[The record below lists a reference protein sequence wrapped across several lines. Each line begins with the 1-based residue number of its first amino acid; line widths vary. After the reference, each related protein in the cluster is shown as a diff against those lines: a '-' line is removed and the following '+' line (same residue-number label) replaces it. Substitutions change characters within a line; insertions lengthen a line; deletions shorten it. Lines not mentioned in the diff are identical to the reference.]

1 MNKWT
6 MLAVAALASGMV
18 QFGLLVGTGVTEP
31 LPLAAGVI
39 GATGASV
46 LALLKQLPRDEWPPS
61 QRLDMQS
68 RNADGS
74 TKEKT

>member
-1 MNKWT
+1 MGKWT
-6 MLAVAALASGMV
+6 ILAVTAFASGMV

-46 LALLKQLPRDEWPPS
+46 LALLKQLPREQWPEDK
-61 QRLDMQS
+61 RV
-68 RNADGS
+68 
-74 TKEKT
+74 EKGVTP

>member
-6 MLAVAALASGMV
+6 TLAVAALASGMV

-46 LALLKQLPRDEWPPS
+46 LALLKQLPREQWPDEK
-61 QRLDMQS
+61 R
-68 RNADGS
+68 
-74 TKEKT
+74 TEKGELA

>member
-1 MNKWT
+1 MGKWT
-6 MLAVAALASGMV
+6 ILAVTAFASGMV

-46 LALLKQLPRDEWPPS
+46 LALLKQLPRESWSDEKRAES
-61 QRLDMQS
+61 GAS
-68 RNADGS
+68 
-74 TKEKT
+74 

>member
-1 MNKWT
+1 MNKWIQFGVT
-6 MLAVAALASGMV
+6 GIASGMV

-46 LALLKQLPRDEWPPS
+46 LALLKQLPRESWSDEKRAES
-61 QRLDMQS
+61 GTS
-68 RNADGS
+68 
-74 TKEKT
+74 

>member
-1 MNKWT
+1 MNKWIQFGVT
-6 MLAVAALASGMV
+6 GIASGMV

-46 LALLKQLPRDEWPPS
+46 LALLKQLPREQWPEDK
-61 QRLDMQS
+61 RV
-68 RNADGS
+68 
-74 TKEKT
+74 EKGVTP

>member
-46 LALLKQLPRDEWPPS
+46 LALLKQLPRESWPDEKRAES
-61 QRLDMQS
+61 GTS
-68 RNADGS
+68 
-74 TKEKT
+74 